1 MMLSMRIFLILI
13 GGLLFAQPQWPPPG
27 MQCPQRTLVL
37 FERGPN
43 WDKAPQVA
51 PKHLTYIL
59 QQMKSGKVLSGGP
72 MEGAQP
78 AAAMLFAASD
88 WSQVQAILNDEPFT
102 HDGVLKIASHN
113 VWNACEAARP

>member
-1 MMLSMRIFLILI
+1 MLLMRMIPFLI

-43 WDKAPQVA
+43 WEKASQVA
-51 PKHLTYIL
+51 PQHLAYIL
-59 QQMKSGKVLSGGP
+59 QQMKSGRVLSGGP
-72 MEGAQP
+72 MEGGQS
-78 AAAMLFAASD
+78 AAAMLFAVSD
-88 WSQVQAILNDEPFT
+88 WSQVEAILNNEPFT
-102 HDGVLKIASHN
+102 HEGVLKIASHN

>member
-1 MMLSMRIFLILI
+1 MLNMRILLFLI

-37 FERGPN
+37 LDRGPN

-102 HDGVLKIASHN
+102 HDGVLEIASHN